1 MQRRGFTE
9 MVRSLVC
16 RMRLFVRKVG
26 CFVVVGLA
34 LSGVSS
40 MAGAAEDVVY
50 ERHTIV
56 DFGDDTIEGDLTKPD
71 GQYLESRKRL
81 RHERLIKIRD
91 SFRHEI
97 LRSVRLL

>member
-1 MQRRGFTE
+1 ML
-9 MVRSLVC
+9 RSLVC
-16 RMRLFVRKVG
+16 RMRLFGRKIG
-26 CFVVVGLA
+26 WLVVVGLLLVGA
-34 LSGVSS
+34 PSVGT
-40 MAGAAEDVVY
+40 AAEDVVY
-50 ERHTIV
+50 EKHTIV

-97 LRSVRLL
+97 LRSVRIL

>member
-1 MQRRGFTE
+1 MQRTGFTE
-9 MVRSLVC
+9 MVRSLIC
-16 RMRLFVRKVG
+16 RMRIFVRKVG
-26 CFVVVGLA
+26 RVVVVGFALA
-34 LSGVSS
+34 SAPS
-40 MAGAAEDVVY
+40 MAAAEDVVY
-50 ERHTIV
+50 EKHTIV